1 MHAKTLTSMLL
12 VLALAGCQKG
22 SDTTTPDDAT
32 ATPTPDGSTAPD
44 ESDEQMPDE
53 QMPDDEDAGEDEPY

>member
-1 MHAKTLTSMLL
+1 MHAKTITSMLL

-44 ESDEQMPDE
+44 ESDEQMPD
-53 QMPDDEDAGEDEPY
+53 DEDAGEDEPY